1 MHTLSTLFPAVFPA
15 LALSHFVALLSPGPD
30 FFSAGRLRRALPDP
44 RQHRIVSRHR
54 RRQCAVYC
62 ARHRRLGASAPR
74 RRCFLLIELLGAG
87 YLLWI
92 GSLLIRSRP
101 ATLAMESVRA
111 ARPGFG
117 RQLLLGLGSSLLN
130 PKNALFYLALMTSLL
145 GAAVT
150 LLQQT
155 VSGLWMVSVVFF
167 WDLLLVSA
175 IALPQIQRRLGAIVW
190 RVERAAGAILML
202 FGLGDYLA
210 IFARPRRQAICL
222 SIWKNSLN

>member
-30 FFSAGRLRRALPDP
+30 FFLLVGYAVRYRIRGSIGLCLGIAAGNALYIVLAIVGWGLLR
-44 RQHRIVSRHR
+44 Q
-54 RRQCAVYC
+54 
-62 ARHRRLGASAPR
+62 APLL
-74 RRCFLLIELLGAG
+74 FLLIELLGAG

-92 GSLLIRSRP
+92 GSLLIRTPSRD
-101 ATLAMESVRA
+101 AWRVESVRA

-202 FGLGDYLA
+202 FGLGIIWRFLHDLA
-210 IFARPRRQAICL
+210 VRLYA
-222 SIWKNSLN
+222 